1 MTAAVRAQLERFAP
15 GFGDMVVASRCVPA
29 AEMAETNANI
39 VDGDIGGGAL
49 SMARIMLGPTR
60 RWNPY
65 ASGIPGLYLCSSAT
79 PPAPGVHGMNGWHAA
94 RWALRER
101 FDLPVPSL
109 TPNQL

>member
-1 MTAAVRAQLERFAP
+1 EVARGRHSEAPVVLVSDPAVADPTREVTGLRPLWTYVHVPRGSTRDMTAAVRAQLERFAP

-65 ASGIPGLYLCSSAT
+65 ASG
-79 PPAPGVHGMNGWHAA
+79 
-94 RWALRER
+94 
-101 FDLPVPSL
+101 
-109 TPNQL
+109 